1 MEYKIGKTLISEEKL
16 QAKIKELGEQLSRDY
31 AGKQLI
37 CVCVLKGAVIFLAD
51 LIRHISPEVD
61 VRIDFLAISS
71 YGASTKSSGV
81 VQIQKDLSTDIYGK
95 NVLIIEDIVDTGLS
109 LKYIKSLLL
118 ERRPQSLAIC
128 VLLDKPDRRKETV
141 KVEYTGF
148 TIPDEFVIG
157 YGLDYAGMFRHLPA
171 VFIADPLGNV
181 MMRYDEP
188 IDARSVL
195 RDMERLLK
203 YSWVR

>member
-16 QAKIKELGEQLSRDY
+16 QAKIKELGEQLRRDY
-31 AGKQLI
+31 AGKQVI

-118 ERRPQSLAIC
+118 ERKPQSLAIC
-128 VLLDKPDRRKETV
+128 VLLDKPDRRKEIV
-141 KVEYTGF
+141 KVDYTGF

-171 VFIADPLGNV
+171 IFIA
-181 MMRYDEP
+181 EP
-188 IDARSVL
+188 S
-195 RDMERLLK
+195 E
-203 YSWVR
+203 

>member
-16 QAKIKELGEQLSRDY
+16 QAKIKDLGEQLSRDY
-31 AGKQLI
+31 TGKQLI

-118 ERRPQSLAIC
+118 ERKPESLAIC
-128 VLLDKPDRRKETV
+128 VLLDKPDRRKEAV

-171 VFIADPLGNV
+171 VFVA
-181 MMRYDEP
+181 EP
-188 IDARSVL
+188 S
-195 RDMERLLK
+195 E
-203 YSWVR
+203 

>member
-31 AGKQLI
+31 AGKQVI

-118 ERRPQSLAIC
+118 ERKPQSLAIC
-128 VLLDKPDRRKETV
+128 VLLDKPDRRKKIV
-141 KVEYTGF
+141 KVDYTGF

-171 VFIADPLGNV
+171 IFIA
-181 MMRYDEP
+181 EP
-188 IDARSVL
+188 S
-195 RDMERLLK
+195 E
-203 YSWVR
+203 

>member
-1 MEYKIGKTLISEEKL
+1 MKYKIGKTLISEEKL
-16 QAKIKELGEQLSRDY
+16 QEKIKELGERLTKDY

-37 CVCVLKGAVIFLAD
+37 CVCVLKGAVVFLVD
-51 LIRHISPEVD
+51 LIRYIGPEVD

-109 LKYIKSLLL
+109 LKYIRALLH
-118 ERRPQSLAIC
+118 ERKPQSLATC
-128 VLLDKPDRRKETV
+128 VLLDKPDRRKEV
-141 KVEYTGF
+141 VEVEYTGF

-157 YGLDYAGMFRHLPA
+157 YGLDYAERFRHLPA
-171 VFIADPLGNV
+171 VFVAEVI
-181 MMRYDEP
+181 
-188 IDARSVL
+188 
-195 RDMERLLK
+195 
-203 YSWVR
+203 

>member
-16 QAKIKELGEQLSRDY
+16 QAKIKELGERLSKDY

-51 LIRHISPEVD
+51 LIRNISPEVD

-109 LKYIKSLLL
+109 LKYIKALLL
-118 ERRPQSLAIC
+118 ERKPQSLAIC

-157 YGLDYAGMFRHLPA
+157 YGLDYAGMYRHLPA
-171 VFIADPLGNV
+171 VFIA
-181 MMRYDEP
+181 EP
-188 IDARSVL
+188 V
-195 RDMERLLK
+195 E
-203 YSWVR
+203 

>member
-1 MEYKIGKTLISEEKL
+1 LALGSVSHLEYKIGKTLISEEKL
-16 QAKIKELGEQLSRDY
+16 QAKIKELGERLSKDY

-51 LIRHISPEVD
+51 LIRNISPEVD

-118 ERRPQSLAIC
+118 ERKPQSLAIC

-171 VFIADPLGNV
+171 VFVA
-181 MMRYDEP
+181 EP
-188 IDARSVL
+188 S
-195 RDMERLLK
+195 E
-203 YSWVR
+203 

>member
-1 MEYKIGKTLISEEKL
+1 
-16 QAKIKELGEQLSRDY
+16 
-31 AGKQLI
+31 
-37 CVCVLKGAVIFLAD
+37 
-51 LIRHISPEVD
+51 VD

-109 LKYIKSLLL
+109 LKYIKALLL
-118 ERRPQSLAIC
+118 ERKPESLAIC

-141 KVEYTGF
+141 EVEYTGF

-157 YGLDYAGMFRHLPA
+157 YGLDYAGMYRHLPA
-171 VFIADPLGNV
+171 VFIA
-181 MMRYDEP
+181 EP
-188 IDARSVL
+188 S
-195 RDMERLLK
+195 E
-203 YSWVR
+203 

>member
-1 MEYKIGKTLISEEKL
+1 MSQRGASDMEYKIGKTLISEEKL
-16 QAKIKELGEQLSRDY
+16 QAKIKDLGEQLSRDY

-118 ERRPQSLAIC
+118 ERKPESLAIC
-128 VLLDKPDRRKETV
+128 VLLDKPDCRKEAV

-171 VFIADPLGNV
+171 VFVA
-181 MMRYDEP
+181 EP
-188 IDARSVL
+188 S
-195 RDMERLLK
+195 E
-203 YSWVR
+203 

>member
-16 QAKIKELGEQLSRDY
+16 QAKIKELGERLSKDY

-51 LIRHISPEVD
+51 LIRNISPEVD

-109 LKYIKSLLL
+109 LKYIKALLL
-118 ERRPQSLAIC
+118 ERKPQSLAIC

-157 YGLDYAGMFRHLPA
+157 YGLDYAGMYRHLPA
-171 VFIADPLGNV
+171 VFIA
-181 MMRYDEP
+181 EP
-188 IDARSVL
+188 VA
-195 RDMERLLK
+195 
-203 YSWVR
+203 

>member
-1 MEYKIGKTLISEEKL
+1 LEYKIGKPLISEEKL

-171 VFIADPLGNV
+171 VFIA
-181 MMRYDEP
+181 EP
-188 IDARSVL
+188 VA
-195 RDMERLLK
+195 
-203 YSWVR
+203 